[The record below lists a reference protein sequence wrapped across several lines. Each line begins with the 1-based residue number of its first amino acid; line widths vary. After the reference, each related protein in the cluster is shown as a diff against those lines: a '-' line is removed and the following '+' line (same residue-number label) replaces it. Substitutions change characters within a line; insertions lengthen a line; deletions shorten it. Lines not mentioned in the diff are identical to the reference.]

1 MKVYHGM
8 RLGPDTASEVEIFV
22 TDAHGPGKPLVHR
35 VRHSPTG
42 MNWGYSG
49 SGPADLARSILWDAL
64 DREPEPSL
72 YQAFKSKFVA
82 GWEAEWS
89 IDEPTIIA
97 WVASIE
103 NPKYADFG
111 RRVFA
116 ILDGKEWG
124 GDQLEEIGQAAAA
137 AGLKLRAPEEVTD
150 GNKG

>member
-1 MKVYHGM
+1 MKVYHGL
-8 RLGPDTASEVEIFV
+8 RLGPDTASEVEVIV
-22 TDAHGPGKPLVHR
+22 TDAHGPGKPLRHR

-42 MNWGYSG
+42 FNWGYAG
-49 SGPADLARSILWDAL
+49 SGPADLARSILWDCL
-64 DREPEPSL
+64 GREPDTSL
-72 YQAFKSKFVA
+72 YQAFKAQFVA
-82 GWEAEWS
+82 TWMETEWS

-124 GDQLEEIGQAAAA
+124 GDALNEIGQAAAA
-137 AGLKLRAPEEVTD
+137 AGIKLRGPGEEED
-150 GNKG
+150 S